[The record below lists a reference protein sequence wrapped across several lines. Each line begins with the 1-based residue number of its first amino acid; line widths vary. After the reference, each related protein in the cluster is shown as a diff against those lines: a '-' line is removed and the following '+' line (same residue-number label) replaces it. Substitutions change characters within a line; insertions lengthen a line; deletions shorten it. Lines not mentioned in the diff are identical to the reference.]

1 MGQLVEEADV
11 HWVRDV
17 LAAGVSNPETV
28 AVVILGIEYGLDQF
42 RIGIRKRVGCR
53 TAADIHQVTSKNTP
67 SARPANQIQKNLF
80 EFDHRERVRWGNWVS
95 LI

>member
-17 LAAGVSNPETV
+17 LAAGVFNPETV

-53 TAADIHQVTSKNTP
+53 TAADIHQYCLCPIGKRLCA
-67 SARPANQIQKNLF
+67 ARPGIYLASYAYM
-80 EFDHRERVRWGNWVS
+80 G
-95 LI
+95 